1 MNIRFVLFL
10 TLLALISTQPTV
22 VTDATSIASYIL
34 TCSQAPV
41 SNLGLCNNTCQT
53 CGSSSYMCAT
63 CPTQFSLSNQI
74 CSLDNSIH
82 TYTAYR
88 YVNSL
93 NLASMVADVANF
105 YYVDTGV
112 ALNVTKILQIC
123 KANSFEN
130 FMVGLFKITEV
141 IGLSYEYA
149 NNIDYIQIKFN
160 FMAVISSVTLCIDI
174 NGESFYINQF
184 SIFSDLAGSYG
195 IDSNTS
201 APGYLFLDALS
212 TSNVGSVIDEVDTGV
227 KSLIANKVAIQ
238 IYIKSSEST
247 GTYSWGFN
255 DVLVVTRAC

>member
-1 MNIRFVLFL
+1 MRLLFFL
-10 TLLALISTQPTV
+10 TLLALTCTQPTV
-22 VTDATSIASYIL
+22 VTDATTVASYAL

-53 CGSSSYMCAT
+53 CSSSSSFACAT
-63 CPTQFSLSNQI
+63 CPTQFSLSNQV
-74 CSLDNSIH
+74 CTLDTSIH

-88 YVNSL
+88 YVNAL
-93 NLASMVADVANF
+93 NLASMTTDVANF

-112 ALNVTKILQIC
+112 ALNVTKIVEVC
-123 KANSFEN
+123 KSNSFEI

-141 IGLSYEYA
+141 IGLSYSYT
-149 NNIDYIQIKFN
+149 NNIDQIQVKFN

-174 NGESFYINQF
+174 NGESFYTNQF
-184 SIFSDLAGSYG
+184 SIFSDLAGHYG

-227 KSLIANKVAIQ
+227 KSLITNKIAIQ
-238 IYIKSSEST
+238 IYIKSSESSS
-247 GTYSWGFN
+247 TYSWGFN
-255 DVLVVTRAC
+255 DFLVVTRAC